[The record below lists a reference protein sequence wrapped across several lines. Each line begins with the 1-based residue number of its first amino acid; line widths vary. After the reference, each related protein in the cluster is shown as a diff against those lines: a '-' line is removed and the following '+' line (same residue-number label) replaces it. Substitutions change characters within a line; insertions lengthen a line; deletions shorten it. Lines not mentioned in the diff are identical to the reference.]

1 MKQEHSNLVKKGFR
15 KEMRS
20 SRLKILVFALSLVL
34 LFLTGFVASFSRAF
48 TSSDI
53 FVFLLVLS
61 SILSPFLVASLIWRE
76 WIEKSEWRYRKNNWI
91 NGILIF
97 VVAGALVASGF
108 ASTAPIVNEGR
119 VTLLDSLVDQA
130 NSQCE
135 EIEKKYA
142 TEVYKSTLGEVL
154 PSSEY
159 RILVTEKTPGW
170 LDSDTGDAVYIEELP
185 DGNYLIASSR
195 RYSGGRGAAYVINGQ
210 STNSGEEK
218 FQSWFY
224 SFSQS
229 DVEGSRA
236 EGLVYLGKIEGIA
249 VTDLEKSAN
258 PSSLEFYVAYMQGT
272 IGAMTLNLGQLSFEK
287 PLGNAEIG
295 LKQIFSTDQVVSPK
309 DTAGSGGRL
318 ALRGTDAFL
327 TVGDLSYGD
336 NDIGQYSAA
345 LMGTGD
351 TTPIP
356 EGYGL
361 TYKISLLNGDKTIF
375 TSGHR
380 NPQGL
385 AIDSQGRVWSS
396 EHGPRG
402 GSEINLLEE
411 GRNYGWPVST
421 LGGPYGGFEAL
432 REQPGLTLRSYQ
444 VAGFSE
450 KLLTRWCS
458 EGLDEVT
465 GPELLL
471 SGNLTFAP
479 SQIVILQGG
488 ANDVL
493 VIGTLAGESLMIS
506 NLDMRGL
513 TGPVN
518 IVKMGERI
526 RDLISSSDES
536 KLLFSNDSREIFQI
550 TIDPNSEPLP
560 FLR

>member
-20 SRLKILVFALSLVL
+20 SRPKILVFALSLVL

-336 NDIGQYSAA
+336 NEIGQYSAA

-493 VIGTLAGESLMIS
+493 VMGTLAGESLMIS